1 MRSEHTS
8 SKTSPKLKTPGA
20 KVPGK
25 EAEIPGKEAEIP
37 GKTAEIPGKT
47 AEISWQKAGFK
58 NSALE
63 GLEHISQ
70 PLCECHEFR
79 SRMSDLE
86 M

>member
-1 MRSEHTS
+1 MRNEPTS

-20 KVPGK
+20 KMPGK
-25 EAEIPGKEAEIP
+25 KAEIPGKEAEIP
-37 GKTAEIPGKT
+37 GKAAEIPGKT

-70 PLCECHEFR
+70 PLCECNQFR

>member
-1 MRSEHTS
+1 MRNEHTS

-20 KVPGK
+20 KMPGK
-25 EAEIPGKEAEIP
+25 E
-37 GKTAEIPGKT
+37 AEIPGKT

-79 SRMSDLE
+79 SRMSDLD

>member
-1 MRSEHTS
+1 MRNEHTS
-8 SKTSPKLKTPGA
+8 SKISPKLKTPGA
-20 KVPGK
+20 KMPGK
-25 EAEIPGKEAEIP
+25 EAEIPGKE
-37 GKTAEIPGKT
+37 AEIPGKT

>member
-1 MRSEHTS
+1 MRNEHTS

-20 KVPGK
+20 KMPGK
-25 EAEIPGKEAEIP
+25 EAEIPGKE
-37 GKTAEIPGKT
+37 AEIPGKT